1 MTSITRKGS
10 SMEIVAI
17 PYDSEARV
25 DQRFGHA
32 DKFKLYTIEDNTVTS
47 TEIVEGLG
55 HGHDA
60 RVAAL
65 KDRNV
70 TCVICGG
77 IGTPAADG
85 LEQAGIEL
93 YTSINGDTDRV
104 VEQWLKGALPHI
116 ITAHKHGG
124 DGCCHN

>member
-1 MTSITRKGS
+1 
-10 SMEIVAI
+10 MEIVAI
-17 PYDSEARV
+17 PYDSESRV

-32 DKFKLYTIEDNTVTS
+32 EKFKLYTIENSTVTS

-65 KDRNV
+65 EDRNV

-77 IGTPAADG
+77 IGTPAADDCPPAIA
-85 LEQAGIEL
+85 QPTPA
-93 YTSINGDTDRV
+93 
-104 VEQWLKGALPHI
+104 AP
-116 ITAHKHGG
+116 A
-124 DGCCHN
+124 

>member
-1 MTSITRKGS
+1 
-10 SMEIVAI
+10 MEIVAI
-17 PYDSEARV
+17 PYDSESRV

-32 DKFKLYTIEDNTVTS
+32 EKFKLYTIENNAVTS

-116 ITAHKHGG
+116 IIAHKPGG
-124 DGCCHN
+124 EGCCHN